1 MIRMA
6 FMSRLSELEP
16 WQKNL
21 AVLWVGV
28 FITSASYSM
37 VVPFL
42 PLFLLE
48 IGVHKNVSIWSG
60 LMFSSTFLMSAL
72 ISPYWGALSDRYG
85 RRPMILRSGFSLFAA
100 YLATALVQTPMQL
113 LVLRAV
119 QGLLSGYI
127 PSAITLVGTSS
138 PPRKVGYSLS
148 MMATASATGSIVG
161 PLLGGTVAHLFGTRI
176 SFAAAGV
183 LVLGAAL
190 LALFFVRETGFQPTT
205 RQSSVLR
212 DLRQAFKN
220 PPFLALLGLTLL
232 VNFSIMTIE
241 PILPLYVVQ
250 LGGSLQ
256 NASLLSG
263 IIFSLVGIASVLFA
277 PRWGR
282 AADRIGFGRVLGWGL
297 IGGGIGNLL
306 QLPFHTLLPFALVRF
321 AYGAFFCA
329 VFPAINGLVVQT
341 TPEDFRGRAFGL
353 NQSAGQV
360 GTMLGPMLGGV
371 LSGYFGIHS
380 IFWVTGIL
388 LLAAAFFAQRDQQHW
403 TAGRSTAAQTAAG
416 AGTAGRMSK
425 R

>member
-1 MIRMA
+1 MA
-6 FMSRLSELEP
+6 FISRFSEFEP
-16 WQKNL
+16 WQRNL
-21 AVLWVGV
+21 IALWVGV

-48 IGVHKNVSIWSG
+48 IGVHKDVSIWSG

-100 YLATALVQTPMQL
+100 YVATALVQTPAQL
-113 LVLRAV
+113 LVLRSI

-138 PPRKVGYSLS
+138 PPQKVGYNLSL
-148 MMATASATGSIVG
+148 MATASATGSIVG
-161 PLLGGTVAHLFGTRI
+161 PLLGGSVSHLFGTRV

-183 LVLGAAL
+183 LVLGAAV
-190 LALFFVRETGFQPTT
+190 LALLFVRETGFQPTK

-212 DLRQAFKN
+212 DLRQAFQN

-241 PILPLYVVQ
+241 PILPLYVVE
-250 LGGSLQ
+250 LGGSLRD
-256 NASLLSG
+256 ASLLSG

-297 IGGGIGNLL
+297 IGGGIGNLM
-306 QLPFHTLLPFALVRF
+306 QLPFHSLLPFALVRF
-321 AYGAFFCA
+321 GYGAFFCA
-329 VFPAINGLVVQT
+329 VYPAINGLVVQT
-341 TPEDFRGRAFGL
+341 TPADFRGRAFGL
-353 NQSAGQV
+353 NQSAGQL
-360 GTMLGPMLGGV
+360 GTMLGPLLGGV
-371 LSGYFGIHS
+371 LSGLFGIHS

-388 LLAAAFFAQRDQQHW
+388 LLAAAGFAQRGQRQW
-403 TAGRSTAAQTAAG
+403 TAGGAAAQAASARETAPAP
-416 AGTAGRMSK
+416 R
-425 R
+425 RR

>member
-1 MIRMA
+1 MFGMA
-6 FMSRLSELEP
+6 FLSRLSDLEP
-16 WQKNL
+16 WQRNL

-42 PLFLLE
+42 PIFLLE
-48 IGVHKNVSIWSG
+48 IGVHKDVSIWSG
-60 LMFSSTFLMSAL
+60 LMFSSTFLMSAI

-85 RRPMILRSGFSLFAA
+85 RRPMLLRSGFSLFAA
-100 YLATALVQTPMQL
+100 YVATALVQTPMQL
-113 LVLRAV
+113 LVLRAI

-127 PSAITLVGTSS
+127 PAAITLVGTSS
-138 PPRKVGYSLS
+138 PPRKVGYNLS
-148 MMATASATGSIVG
+148 MVATASATGSIVG
-161 PLLGGTVAHLFGTRI
+161 PLLGGGVSHIFGTRI

-190 LALFFVRETGFQPTT
+190 LALFFVREIGFEPTQK
-205 RQSSVLR
+205 RSSVLH
-212 DLRQAFKN
+212 DLSQAFQN

-250 LGGSLQ
+250 LGGSLK
-256 NASLLSG
+256 NASLFSG

-282 AADRIGFGRVLGWGL
+282 ATDRIGFGRVLGWGL
-297 IGGGIGNLL
+297 IGGGLGNLL
-306 QLPFHTLLPFALVRF
+306 QLPFHTLLPFSMVRF

-329 VFPAINGLVVQT
+329 VYPAINGLVVQT

-360 GTMLGPMLGGV
+360 GTMLGPLLGGV
-371 LSGYFGIHS
+371 LSGLFGINS

-388 LLAAAFFAQRDQQHW
+388 LLAAAVLAQRGQQHW
-403 TAGRSTAAQTAAG
+403 TVDRSTQVQTAAG
-416 AGTAGRMSK
+416 TRGPMPK
-425 R
+425 P